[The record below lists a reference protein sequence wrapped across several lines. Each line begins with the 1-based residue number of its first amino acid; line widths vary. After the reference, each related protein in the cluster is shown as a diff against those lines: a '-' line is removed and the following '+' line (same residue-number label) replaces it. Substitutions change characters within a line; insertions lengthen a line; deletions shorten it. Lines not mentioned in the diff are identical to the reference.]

1 MFILLLAEFVAWVQ
15 VLVYIGAV
23 VVLLLFGV
31 MLTRA
36 PIGRESALDNDSKW
50 VPALVAVFLLGALA
64 AMLSDA
70 YGSQEIAFGQI
81 QRTADVSD
89 SIFGVYV
96 IPFEVASVLLL
107 AALVGAVA
115 LARRDWT
122 GGLSA
127 PMMLNQFLMLAAVLF
142 CIGVYGV
149 LARKNAVLVLMSI
162 ELMLNAVNINLIAF
176 GAFRD
181 NVIGQVFSLFVIAIA
196 AAEVGVGLAIVLLIF
211 RNRANIDLDQSD
223 LMKG

>member
-1 MFILLLAEFVAWVQ
+1 VVAENISFYLLAVAMVAAAVRLVTTKNVVRAALYLAIVLAGAAGIFILLLAEFVAWVQ

-36 PIGRESALDNDSKW
+36 PIGRESDLDNDSRW
-50 VPALVAVFLLGALA
+50 VPALVAVFLLGALV

-70 YGSQEIAFGQI
+70 FGSQDISFGSI

-89 SIFGVYV
+89 SIFGAYV

-115 LARRDWT
+115 LARRD
-122 GGLSA
+122 
-127 PMMLNQFLMLAAVLF
+127 
-142 CIGVYGV
+142 
-149 LARKNAVLVLMSI
+149 
-162 ELMLNAVNINLIAF
+162 
-176 GAFRD
+176 
-181 NVIGQVFSLFVIAIA
+181 
-196 AAEVGVGLAIVLLIF
+196 
-211 RNRANIDLDQSD
+211 
-223 LMKG
+223 